1 MLQRCGTA
9 NRPHHAGICV
19 LERPMQEIMNRL
31 QTIDWDRW
39 SGPALS
45 AMRIVLIVVVA
56 WIAMIVLD
64 RMVGLLRSHLGKRL
78 EGVEGVRRA
87 ETLSRV
93 IRYLIGVI
101 VGAVA
106 VMLVLGEVGVSLAP
120 ILGAAGVV
128 GLAVGFGA
136 QSLVKDYFT
145 GFFVLFE
152 DQIRTGDVV
161 KIADHS
167 GLVED
172 ITLRHVRLR
181 DYDGNVHYVPNNLI
195 TTVTNMSRVFAQAV
209 IDIGVAYRENVD
221 DVFAVMREVGAQLRS
236 DAVFGPKILADL
248 EIAGVERL
256 DDSAVVLRCRF
267 KVTALEQWT
276 IKREYMRRLKAAF
289 DERGIEIPF
298 PHVTVYAGADKTG
311 RAPSMPL
318 HISSG
323 NAPQAATP

>member
-1 MLQRCGTA
+1 
-9 NRPHHAGICV
+9 
-19 LERPMQEIMNRL
+19 MQALIDRFWA
-31 QTIDWDRW
+31 IDWSRW

-45 AMRIVLIVVVA
+45 ALRIVLILVVA
-56 WIAMIVLD
+56 WIAITVLD
-64 RMVGLLRSHLGKRL
+64 RMVRILRSRL
-78 EGVEGVRRA
+78 AGRLDGVEGVRRA

-101 VGAVA
+101 VGAIA
-106 VMLVLGEVGVSLAP
+106 VMLVLAEVGVSLAP

-128 GLAVGFGA
+128 GLAIGFGA

-195 TTVTNMSRVFAQAV
+195 TTVTNMSRNFAQAV
-209 IDIGVAYRENVD
+209 VDIGVAYRENVD
-221 DVFAVMREVGAQLRS
+221 EVFEVMRGVGAGMRQ
-236 DAVFGPKILADL
+236 DAVFGPKILGDL
-248 EIAGVERL
+248 EIAGIEQL
-256 DDSAVVLRCRF
+256 GDSAVVLRSRF
-267 KVTALEQWT
+267 KTVALEQWT

-289 DERGIEIPF
+289 DEQGIELPF
-298 PHVTVYAGADKTG
+298 PHVTVYAGADKSG
-311 RAPSMPL
+311 QAPAMPL
-318 HISSG
+318 HLSG
-323 NAPQAATP
+323 EFSPQAEPAR